1 MILDRLSEFL
11 AKRRGLPTLLAILFV
26 IINFVIQFI
35 PGMEWFARTNLFLHL
50 GVIVG
55 LIGVL
60 LSAALG

>member
-1 MILDRLSEFL
+1 MILDRLSDFL
-11 AKRRGLPTLLAILFV
+11 SKRRGLPTLLAILLV
-26 IINFVIQFI
+26 IINLIIQFI
-35 PGMEWFARTNLFLHL
+35 PGMDWLARTNLFLHL

>member
-11 AKRRGLPTLLAILFV
+11 ARRRGLPTMIAILLVLVNLILQFV
-26 IINFVIQFI
+26 
-35 PGMEWFARTNLFLHL
+35 PGLEWLARSNLFLHL

-55 LIGVL
+55 LLGFL